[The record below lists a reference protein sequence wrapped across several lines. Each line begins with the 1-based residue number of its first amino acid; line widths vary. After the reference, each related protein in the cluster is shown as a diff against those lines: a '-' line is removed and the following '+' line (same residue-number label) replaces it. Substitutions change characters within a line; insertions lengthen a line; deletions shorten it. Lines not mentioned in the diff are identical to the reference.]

1 MRVVH
6 EGVARLF
13 PASGGGFPRGR
24 RGKTGKTGEGEARA
38 SPHRPKPRAARS
50 LLRPPARP
58 GPTSARVVHRGAGGV
73 SVLDAFAGFG
83 PPEARWSVFFF
94 ARGNM
99 RELETAGGLTHWHCA
114 FEALNVARDARLPS
128 PRRGAHRGARRA
140 RLRIGE
146 LARRRD
152 RPRRDPRLLRVGGR
166 ARVRAREA
174 RADLAV
180 RGVGTV
186 VRASP
191 LAFHARARDAR
202 PPPP

>member
-13 PASGGGFPRGR
+13 PASGGASRGEDGGRLGR
-24 RGKTGKTGEGEARA
+24 RGKGKRARLRIGRSRGRLGA
-38 SPHRPKPRAARS
+38 FSARRRA
-50 LLRPPARP
+50 P

-166 ARVRAREA
+166 ARGRAK
-174 RADLAV
+174 RAQISPFAV
-180 RGVGTV
+180 
-186 VRASP
+186 
-191 LAFHARARDAR
+191 
-202 PPPP
+202 